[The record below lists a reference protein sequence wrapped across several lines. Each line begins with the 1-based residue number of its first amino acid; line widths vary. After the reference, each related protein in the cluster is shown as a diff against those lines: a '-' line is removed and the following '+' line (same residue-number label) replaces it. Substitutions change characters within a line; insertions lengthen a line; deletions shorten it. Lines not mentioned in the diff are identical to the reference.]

1 MATNGT
7 SAQEHRSKDAT
18 PRARLARMLRS
29 TSQSYRD
36 SRLLLMRDGFGAWLG
51 EGRYLK
57 VRCSGEWSAA
67 DLRHFLAMFA
77 IWLVA
82 DPDRIMPDR

>member
-1 MATNGT
+1 METNGT
-7 SAQEHRSKDAT
+7 SAQEPKSSDVT
-18 PRARLARMLRS
+18 PRAKLARMLRS
-29 TSQSYRD
+29 TSQRFPE

-67 DLRHFLAMFA
+67 DLRDFLALFA
-77 IWLVA
+77 TWLVA